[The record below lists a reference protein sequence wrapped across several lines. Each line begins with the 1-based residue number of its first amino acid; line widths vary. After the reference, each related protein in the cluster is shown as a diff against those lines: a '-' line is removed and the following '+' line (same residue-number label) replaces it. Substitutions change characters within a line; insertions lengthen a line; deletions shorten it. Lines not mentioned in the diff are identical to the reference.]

1 MTRPRA
7 FIESP
12 AGLAS
17 VSLCLHGGRHC
28 RPPISRTGNK
38 AGFAPA
44 ILDLL
49 GLRPGQGAGAY
60 VWVEADPDVR
70 ALLRAYPDAALLREV
85 AAIIRGWSDEEPRA
99 LWERLREERRARG
112 TRGDAGGVAG
122 WVWSHAVSIRNKGV
136 EAGIDMQKAG
146 GADATDTF
154 GAIIPLGPV
163 VAARC
168 SRLADSADHGGA
180 AREVA
185 GWLVSAAW
193 SFRLGDPGSGFG
205 KAAYDRPWIDRHGA
219 VGVSRADTCDKIAAK
234 LPSRGGWPP
243 VAILPTV
250 LSVADLSAL
259 LGTPGD
265 LDGVVVYM
273 DPDYA
278 STTGYKSADG
288 TRLTYPR
295 ADVVRDALAYA
306 AAGATVAVSEA
317 VPVGELVEAG
327 WEAVDIMGERRGQ
340 KLTFRRADTGEWVTM
355 SRAPLHRPAVQVGM
369 FAGGAA

>member
-1 MTRPRA
+1 MTPRA
-7 FIESP
+7 FVESP

-70 ALLRAYPDAALLREV
+70 ALLRAYPDAAMLREV

-112 TRGDAGGVAG
+112 TRVDAEGVAG
-122 WVWSHAVSIRNKGV
+122 FVFEVGRTLGGVGGKFRDDGREYLCKSGPRKGDV
-136 EAGIDMQKAG
+136 IVTYPPPASTF
-146 GADATDTF
+146 ADRME
-154 GAIIPLGPV
+154 V
-163 VAARC
+163 
-168 SRLADSADHGGA
+168 LADTADHGGA

-185 GWLVSAAW
+185 AHAFLHQG
-193 SFRLGDPGSGFG
+193 SFQYRGVDAGMGRPEGMEAHGTHGAIRPVANILADSFPRLCGSG
-205 KAAYDRPWIDRHGA
+205 
-219 VGVSRADTCDKIAAK
+219 
-234 LPSRGGWPP
+234 WPT

-265 LDGVVVYM
+265 LEGVVVYA
-273 DPDYA
+273 DPPYEA
-278 STTGYKSADG
+278 TTPYKSADG

-317 VPVGELVEAG
+317 VPVGELVAAG

-340 KLTFRRADTGEWVTM
+340 RLTFRRASTGEWVTM
-355 SRAPLHRPAVQVGM
+355 SRAPSHRPAVQGAL

>member
-1 MTRPRA
+1 MNRPRA
-7 FIESP
+7 FVEAP

-28 RPPISRTGNK
+28 RPPISRTGAK
-38 AGFAPA
+38 TGFAPA

-60 VWVEADPDVR
+60 VWSEADPDVR

-85 AAIIRGWSDEEPRA
+85 AAIIRGWADEEPRA
-99 LWERLREERRARG
+99 LWERLREERRGRVA
-112 TRGDAGGVAG
+112 TGDAVGVAG
-122 WVWSHAVSIRNKGV
+122 WILLGQWSFRRGEPDSGFNPGV
-136 EAGIDMQKAG
+136 ADGRAWN
-146 GADATDTF
+146 ADADETS
-154 GAIIPLGPV
+154 
-163 VAARC
+163 ARC

-243 VAILPTV
+243 VAILSTV
-250 LSVADLSAL
+250 LSAADLSAL

-265 LDGVVVYM
+265 LEGVVVYA
-273 DPDYA
+273 DPPYSA
-278 STTGYKSADG
+278 TTGYKSADG
-288 TRLTYPR
+288 ALLTYPR

-317 VPVGELVEAG
+317 VPVGELVAAG
-327 WEAVDIMGERRGQ
+327 WDAVDIMGERRGQ
-340 KLTFRRADTGEWVTM
+340 RLTFRRADTGEWVTM
-355 SRAPLHRPAVQVGM
+355 SRTPSHRPAVQVGM
-369 FAGGAA
+369 FA